1 MHAKAHIDAEWGRHA
16 PWHYDHHMGHDQNA
30 NWCVTRPWLDYITGS
45 REIGDPSIT
54 ESNPLGIRLPTAVEK
69 PVNRLARRL
78 LPHAYRRIEGSVDR
92 ARERATPLANVRAAA
107 A

>member
-1 MHAKAHIDAEWGRHA
+1 
-16 PWHYDHHMGHDQNA
+16 MGHDQNA